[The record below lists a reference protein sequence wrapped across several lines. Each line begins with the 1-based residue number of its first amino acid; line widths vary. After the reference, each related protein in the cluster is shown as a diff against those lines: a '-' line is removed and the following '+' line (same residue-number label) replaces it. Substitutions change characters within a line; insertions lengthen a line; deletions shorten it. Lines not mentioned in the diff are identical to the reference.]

1 MKVFIWKSHG
11 EVYVYAL
18 TDAVAQ
24 DVLEVL
30 EQEGFEIDSEKDY
43 SWQEIDTLVSEAQE
57 SDSDMF
63 EYGSGVVKVREK
75 WYD

>member
-11 EVYVYAL
+11 EASVYAL

-75 WYD
+75 